1 MASRTERKG
10 LLYVLVGPS
19 GVGKN
24 TLMQEALKQVANLRQ
39 LPTAT
44 TRKKRPGE
52 QEGREHFFVSRE
64 EFQRLIEDN
73 ALLEWQ
79 NVHGELYGVVR
90 RVIEEGLE
98 SETDLI
104 ADIEVLGASVL
115 RQQYPDNAVLIF
127 ITPSDKTTLEER
139 IRHRG
144 DADEAEISRR
154 LQRADFEIR
163 FAPQCRYLIINDDLE
178 QATRTL
184 VSIIRAERSH
194 RDLRSLSVSALV
206 HHEGNVLVWMQATSQ
221 PPELPTTAVRPGEA
235 PQQAVTRL
243 LDEIGLGRVSFQ
255 SATGAP
261 TEDIIPVHFRLIE
274 TGGRP
279 SLNLIFSCTPVAP
292 STTPAHAGWRWMAL
306 EAVPL
311 AQTILRGWS
320 QAVSPS
326 QG

>member
-52 QEGREHFFVSRE
+52 QEGREHFFVSRQ

-115 RQQYPDNAVLIF
+115 RQQYPDNAVLVF

-139 IRHRG
+139 LRHRG
-144 DADEAEISRR
+144 DADEAEINRR

-163 FAPQCRYLIINDDLE
+163 FAPQCKYLIINDDLE
-178 QATRTL
+178 QATQML

-194 RDLRSLSVSALV
+194 RDLRNLSVSALV
-206 HHEGNVLVWMQATSQ
+206 HHEGNVLVRAQASSQ
-221 PPELPTTAVRPGEA
+221 SPELPTTAVQPGEA
-235 PQQAVTRL
+235 PQQTVARL

-255 SATGAP
+255 SAAGAP

-274 TGGRP
+274 TDGRP
-279 SLNLIFSCTPVAP
+279 GLNLIFSCTPVDP
-292 STTPAHAGWRWMAL
+292 STIPTHAGWRWMAL
-306 EAVPL
+306 GAVPL
-311 AQTILRGWS
+311 ARTILRGWS
-320 QAVSPS
+320 QTVSPS